1 VPADRI
7 HFVGNVMIDTLIHA
21 LPAARAAGAP
31 ARHGVAGRR
40 YAVATLHRPANVDHP
55 AILGGLITALRR
67 IGARL
72 PVIFPVHPR
81 TRAQLAKLAT
91 GGAGD
96 DHVRLTD
103 PIGYLDMLSLVQEAA
118 LVITDSGGLQEETT
132 YLGVPCLTVRPN
144 TERPITCAA
153 GTNRLVAAEPAA
165 LERAADEA
173 LAGPARREVKIERWD
188 GKAGERIAAV
198 LVERAEFR

>member
-1 VPADRI
+1 
-7 HFVGNVMIDTLIHA
+7 
-21 LPAARAAGAP
+21 
-31 ARHGVAGRR
+31 VAGGR

-55 AILGGLITALRR
+55 DILKGLITALRR
-67 IGARL
+67 LGARL

-81 TRAQLAKLAT
+81 TRAQLARLAA
-91 GGAGD
+91 GGEGD

-153 GTNRLVAAEPAA
+153 GTNRLVAPDPAA
-165 LERAADEA
+165 LERAADDA
-173 LAGPARREVKIERWD
+173 LAGPARREVTIERWD

-198 LVERAEFR
+198 VVEGAEYR